1 MEKITE
7 FRNTLAVPIHK
18 LSIDSLVQEVCLCPE
33 YFEDIYRLTYD
44 EKQTV
49 SWRAIWVCEKLSE
62 IHPGW
67 FILLYD
73 EIIQRLIDCTHD
85 GSKRL
90 LLSIP
95 YNIPIPTPISVD
107 LLNYCLDHMLS
118 PQESIGVQAL
128 SIRIAYLLCRKEPEL
143 LQELQ
148 LILENTELDFY
159 STGVRTT
166 VRNTLKKIRA
176 TKGRE

>member
-1 MEKITE
+1 MPLPRVFWRYIPIDIRWKTDGVMAGNMGMREIE
-7 FRNTLAVPIHK
+7 RNPSRLVHPTVRWNHSTADRLHARRFQT
-18 LSIDSLVQEVCLCPE
+18 SL
-33 YFEDIYRLTYD
+33 I
-44 EKQTV
+44 
-49 SWRAIWVCEKLSE
+49 
-62 IHPGW
+62 
-67 FILLYD
+67 IL
-73 EIIQRLIDCTHD
+73 
-85 GSKRL
+85 
-90 LLSIP
+90 

>member
-1 MEKITE
+1 MNC
-7 FRNTLAVPIHK
+7 RR
-18 LSIDSLVQEVCLCPE
+18 C
-33 YFEDIYRLTYD
+33 TYLG
-44 EKQTV
+44 
-49 SWRAIWVCEKLSE
+49 A
-62 IHPGW
+62 
-67 FILLYD
+67 
-73 EIIQRLIDCTHD
+73 
-85 GSKRL
+85 
-90 LLSIP
+90 
-95 YNIPIPTPISVD
+95 YNIPIPNPISVD

-176 TKGRE
+176 TKGRK

>member
-1 MEKITE
+1 M
-7 FRNTLAVPIHK
+7 
-18 LSIDSLVQEVCLCPE
+18 
-33 YFEDIYRLTYD
+33 
-44 EKQTV
+44 

-90 LLSIP
+90 LLSIL

-148 LILENTELDFY
+148 LILENAELDFY

-176 TKGRE
+176 TKGREEKKSQRQGEKKLPFVFYFRFSLTFVAVKTKGCPDGLRLYPRT

>member
-90 LLSIP
+90 LLSIL

-118 PQESIGVQAL
+118 PQEKHRSASPFHQNSL
-128 SIRIAYLLCRKEPEL
+128 SA
-143 LQELQ
+143 LQEGAGTAAG
-148 LILENTELDFY
+148 IATD
-159 STGVRTT
+159 TG
-166 VRNTLKKIRA
+166 KYRA
-176 TKGRE
+176 

>member
-1 MEKITE
+1 MK
-7 FRNTLAVPIHK
+7 K
-18 LSIDSLVQEVCLCPE
+18 DSLENILFKELCNP
-33 YFEDIYRLTYD
+33 
-44 EKQTV
+44 V
-49 SWRAIWVCEKLSE
+49 SRSFRCN
-62 IHPGW
+62 
-67 FILLYD
+67 LLD
-73 EIIQRLIDCTHD
+73 KTLQHCTHD

-90 LLSIP
+90 LLSIL